1 MVPKMIT
8 QTILRKLCPQSKTS
22 IIKDVADY
30 FVDYAPKY
38 GVISDLRV
46 CHFMAQAGH
55 ETDNFQTL
63 EEYASGSG
71 YEGRSDLGN
80 VYQGD
85 GVRYK
90 GRGIFQLT
98 GRSNYITFGNLI
110 GVDLVNNPEMAE
122 DPKISVQTALEY
134 WKNRDL
140 NKWADRD
147 DIETITKRIN
157 GGLNGYPHR
166 KELYARMKVLILEPA
181 AMAWGDKGDEVM
193 ELQKRLKTIG
203 YLLGTDG
210 DFGPGTESVV
220 KRFQAAKFLP
230 MTGIVDSKTMEL
242 IYG

>member
-1 MVPKMIT
+1 MIT

>member
-1 MVPKMIT
+1 MVHEMIT
-8 QTILRKLCPQSKTS
+8 QTILRKLCPQSKPS

>member
-1 MVPKMIT
+1 MVPNMIT
-8 QTILRKLCPQSKTS
+8 QTILRKLCPQSKPH

-38 GVISDLRV
+38 GVTSNLRIS
-46 CHFMAQAGH
+46 HFMAQAGH
-55 ETDNFQTL
+55 ETDSFKTL
-63 EEYASGSG
+63 EEYASGAG
-71 YEGRSDLGN
+71 YEGRTDLGN
-80 VYQGD
+80 IYPGD

-98 GRSNYITFGNLI
+98 GRSNYITFGNAI

-140 NKWADRD
+140 NSWADKD
-147 DIETITKRIN
+147 DIETITRRIN
-157 GGLNGYPHR
+157 GGLNGFLHR
-166 KELYARMKVLILEPA
+166 KELYARMRVLIVEPDA
-181 AMAWGDKGDEVM
+181 LAWGDKGDEVM
-193 ELQKRLKTIG
+193 ELQIKLKSLG

-210 DFGPGTESVV
+210 DFGPGTEAVV

-230 MTGIVDSKTMEL
+230 MTGIVDSKTHEL

>member
-1 MVPKMIT
+1 MIT

-230 MTGIVDSKTMEL
+230 MTGIVDSKTLEL